1 MAQYLG
7 TVKLGGFYNN
17 GAILKRPTKPWRPD
31 DSAGGNSGY
40 GDIPQMSGSMANYT
54 FGDTPSADAN
64 KLQWVKIKDGD
75 KTLLICDR
83 VILVSV
89 SWDDLNGQG
98 YVTGK
103 TITIDGTKY
112 KCRLLTG
119 GSNRRNNDWYA
130 GGTPTNNEWDR
141 FITREEVIT
150 GLPAPVSSDLDTNL
164 NTTDHNSTH
173 NQLWHW
179 VGVYS
184 WCQETWAENASSRA
198 DRGCNSARYWYD
210 RSSGSRDVYVGFRP
224 VLEVLN
230 TDPLISDS
238 DRNLGDKNQDFTI
251 EYTVNDSDSG
261 DVLTATESIDG
272 RTTKS
277 FAPTRNFKNTI
288 TVNVRELSLGPHTV
302 KVVVTD
308 GQGGTAT
315 RTWTFNRV
323 NSAPT
328 ISGTDTNLGDKNIG
342 FTYNYTVNDA
352 DGDAVTVVEMLN
364 DETLR
369 TINNAPKGE
378 QLSASITSEKL
389 YALGLNT
396 VNNLVITATDGQGGT
411 TYRRLTFKRTNSAPA
426 ISGQDEDLGQQTGS
440 FAEKYTVTDVEG
452 DNVVVTEFVDD
463 KQIRSY
469 QATLG
474 QEETIELSRENWLV
488 LANGDHQLRVE
499 AVDGNFATSVR
510 VWNFSKKETVIAF
523 QFAQPEETDAR
534 ATKILITPTWHIEG
548 SVAKVEACNNAFD
561 ASPAWEDITAQVA
574 INRVYNFLNQSKTAE
589 KWGVNVRFTIEKNEG
604 YEGEVSISGF
614 GGAYE

>member
-17 GAILKRPTKPWRPD
+17 GAILKRPTRPWHN
-31 DSAGGNSGY
+31 DSTPPGASDY
-40 GDIPQMSGSMANYT
+40 GDIPSMSGSMANYT

-89 SWDDLNGQG
+89 SWDDLNSQG
-98 YVTGK
+98 YITGK
-103 TITIDGTKY
+103 TVTIDGAKY
-112 KCRLLTG
+112 KCRVLTG
-119 GSNRRNNDWYA
+119 GSDYRNGDTYA

-141 FITREEVIT
+141 FITREEVIS
-150 GLPAPVSSDLDTNL
+150 GLPAPVSSDLDN
-164 NTTDHNSTH
+164 NQNSTDFNSAH
-173 NQLWHW
+173 NKFWNW
-179 VGVYS
+179 FYVYS
-184 WCQETWAENASSRA
+184 WCQEVYARDASLRVY
-198 DRGCNSARYWYD
+198 RGFNSARYFTWY
-210 RSSGSRDVYVGFRP
+210 SSGYRDVSLGFRP

-238 DRNLGDKNQDFTI
+238 DRNLGDKNTNFTI
-251 EYTVNDSDSG
+251 EYTVDDADSG
-261 DVLTATESIDG
+261 DVLTATESLDG

-277 FAPTRNFKNTI
+277 FAPTRKAKNTI
-288 TVNVRELSLGPHTV
+288 SINIKEVSLGQHTV

-315 RTWTFNRV
+315 RTWTFTRV
-323 NSAPT
+323 NSAPV
-328 ISGTDTNLGDKNIG
+328 ISGADTNLGDKNIG
-342 FTYNYTVNDA
+342 FTYTYTVDDA
-352 DGDAVTVVEMLN
+352 DGDAVTVVEKLN

-369 TINNAPKGE
+369 TLNNAPKGE
-378 QLSASITSEKL
+378 QLSISITSEKL

-396 VNNLVITATDGQGGT
+396 VNNLVIEASDGQGGT
-411 TYRRLTFKRTNSAPA
+411 SYRRLTFKRTNSAPS
-426 ISGQDEDLGQQTGS
+426 ISGEDKDLGQQTGS
-440 FAEKYTVTDVEG
+440 FAETYTVTDVEG

-463 KQIRSY
+463 QEIRSY

-474 QEETIELSRENWLV
+474 EEETIELSREKWLT
-488 LANGDHQLRVE
+488 LTNGAHQLRVE

-510 VWNFSKKETVIAF
+510 VWNFSKKETVIKF
-523 QFAQPEETDAR
+523 QFAKPEETDAR
-534 ATKILITPTWHIEG
+534 ATKILITPTWKIEG

-561 ASPAWEDITAQVA
+561 AAPTWEDITAQVA
-574 INRVYNFLNQSKTAE
+574 INRVFNFTNETKTAE
-589 KWGVNVRFTIEKNEG
+589 KWGVDVRFTITKNEG

>member
-1 MAQYLG
+1 
-7 TVKLGGFYNN
+7 
-17 GAILKRPTKPWRPD
+17 
-31 DSAGGNSGY
+31 
-40 GDIPQMSGSMANYT
+40 MSGSMANYT
-54 FGDTPSADAN
+54 FGNTPSDDAN

-83 VILVSV
+83 VILVNV

-103 TITIDGTKY
+103 TVTIDGAKY

-119 GSNRRNNDWYA
+119 GSNYRNGDYYA
-130 GGTPTNNEWDR
+130 GGSPTNNEWDR
-141 FITREEVIT
+141 FITREEVIS
-150 GLPAPVSSDLDTNL
+150 GLPAPVSSDLDTNQ
-164 NTTDHNSTH
+164 NSTDFNSAH
-173 NQLWHW
+173 NKFWNW
-179 VGVYS
+179 FYVYS
-184 WCQETWAENASSRA
+184 WCQETYSGNASLRA
-198 DRGCNSARYWYD
+198 IRGYHSARYYTWST
-210 RSSGSRDVYVGFRP
+210 SSYRNAFYGFRP
-224 VLEVLN
+224 VLEILN

-302 KVVVTD
+302 KVIVTD

-315 RTWTFNRV
+315 RTWTFTRV

-328 ISGTDTNLGDKNIG
+328 ISGSDTNLGDKNVG
-342 FTYNYTVNDA
+342 FTYNYTVDDA
-352 DGDAVTVVEMLN
+352 DGDEVTVVEKLN
-364 DETLR
+364 DEVLR
-369 TINNAPKGE
+369 TVNNAPKGE
-378 QLSASITSEKL
+378 QLSVSITSEKL

-396 VNNLVITATDGQGGT
+396 VNNLVISASDGQGGT

-452 DNVVVTEFVDD
+452 DNVVVTEYIDD

-469 QATLG
+469 QATLS

-510 VWNFSKKETVIAF
+510 VWNFSKKETIIAF

>member
-1 MAQYLG
+1 
-7 TVKLGGFYNN
+7 
-17 GAILKRPTKPWRPD
+17 
-31 DSAGGNSGY
+31 
-40 GDIPQMSGSMANYT
+40 MSGSMANYT

-198 DRGCNSARYWYD
+198 YRGYYSARYCYYD
-210 RSSGSRDVYVGFRP
+210 SSGNRYVSVGFRP

-378 QLSASITSEKL
+378 QLSVSITSEKL

-452 DNVVVTEFVDD
+452 DNVVVTEFVDN

>member
-103 TITIDGTKY
+103 TITIDGAKY

-164 NTTDHNSTH
+164 NTTDHNSPH

-179 VGVYS
+179 AGVYS
-184 WCQETWAENASSRA
+184 WCQETWAENASFRA
-198 DRGCNSARYWYD
+198 VRGCSSARIWRNNSATD
-210 RSSGSRDVYVGFRP
+210 STPNVGFRP
-224 VLEVLN
+224 VLEILN

-238 DRNLGDKNQDFTI
+238 DRDLGDKNSNFTI
-251 EYTVNDSDSG
+251 TYTVDDADSG
-261 DVLTATESIDG
+261 DVLTATESLDG
-272 RTTKS
+272 QTTKS
-277 FAPTRNFKNTI
+277 FAPTRNSVNTI
-288 TVNVRELSLGPHTV
+288 SVDVDSLSLGKHTV
-302 KVVVTD
+302 KVVVSD

-315 RTWTFNRV
+315 RTWTFTRT

-328 ISGTDTNLGDKNIG
+328 ISGQDK
-342 FTYNYTVNDA
+342 
-352 DGDAVTVVEMLN
+352 
-364 DETLR
+364 
-369 TINNAPKGE
+369 
-378 QLSASITSEKL
+378 
-389 YALGLNT
+389 ALGLKN
-396 VNNLVITATDGQGGT
+396 
-411 TYRRLTFKRTNSAPA
+411 
-426 ISGQDEDLGQQTGS
+426 GS
-440 FAEKYTVTDVEG
+440 FAENYTVSDVEG

-463 KQIRSY
+463 VQIRSY

-474 QEETIELSRENWLV
+474 QQETIELTREKWLS
-488 LANGDHQLRVE
+488 LTNGQHQLRIE

-510 VWNFSKKETVIAF
+510 VFSFSKKETVIKFELVA
-523 QFAQPEETDAR
+523 PKETDAA
-534 ATKILITPTWHIEG
+534 ATKVLVTPTWKIEG
-548 SVAKVEACNNAFD
+548 AVAKVEACNNGFD
-561 ASPAWEDITAQVA
+561 AVPTWEDITAMVQ
-574 INRVYNFLNQSKTAE
+574 INRVYNFTNKTKTAS
-589 KWGVNVRFTIEKNEG
+589 KWGVNIRFTITKNEG
-604 YEGEVSISGF
+604 FEGEVSISGF

>member
-1 MAQYLG
+1 
-7 TVKLGGFYNN
+7 
-17 GAILKRPTKPWRPD
+17 
-31 DSAGGNSGY
+31 
-40 GDIPQMSGSMANYT
+40 MANYT

-112 KCRLLTG
+112 KCRLLAG

-164 NTTDHNSTH
+164 NTTDHNSAH

-184 WCQETWAENASSRA
+184 WCQETWAENASYRA
-198 DRGCNSARYWYD
+198 RRGYHSARYWNYD
-210 RSSGSRDVYVGFRP
+210 NATFQHATVGFRP

-238 DRNLGDKNQDFTI
+238 DRDLGDKNSNFTI
-251 EYTVNDSDSG
+251 TYTVDDSDSG

-272 RTTKS
+272 QTTKS
-277 FAPTRNFKNTI
+277 FAPTRNSVNTI
-288 TVNVRELSLGPHTV
+288 TVPVDELSLGSHTV

-315 RTWTFNRV
+315 RTWTFTRTNA
-323 NSAPT
+323 APT
-328 ISGTDTNLGDKNIG
+328 ISGTDTNLGDKNLG
-342 FTYNYTVNDA
+342 FTYQYTVDDA
-352 DGDAVTVVEMLN
+352 DGDTLTVVEALN

-369 TINNAPKGE
+369 TINNAPRGE
-378 QLSASITSEKL
+378 ALNVTITGEKL
-389 YALGLNT
+389 YSLSLNSVNTITIT
-396 VNNLVITATDGQGGT
+396 VTDGKGGT
-411 TYRRLTFKRTNSAPA
+411 AYRRLTFKRTNSAPA
-426 ISGQDEDLGQQTGS
+426 ISGADTDLGLKTGS
-440 FAEKYTVTDVEG
+440 FAENYTITDVEG

-463 KQIRSY
+463 DEIRSY

-474 QEETIELSRENWLV
+474 EEATIELTREKWLT
-488 LANGDHQLRVE
+488 LANGTHQLRVE

-510 VWNFSKKETVIAF
+510 AWIFSKAENTIAF
-523 QFAQPEETDAR
+523 QFSAPEETDAR
-534 ATKILITPTWHIEG
+534 ATKILITPTWKIEG
-548 SVAKVEACNNAFD
+548 AVAKVEACNNAFD
-561 ASPAWEDITAQVA
+561 AVPTWEDITAMVQL
-574 INRVYNFLNQSKTAE
+574 NRVFNFTNETKTAD
-589 KWGVNVRFTIEKNEG
+589 KWGVNVRFTIVKNEG

>member
-1 MAQYLG
+1 
-7 TVKLGGFYNN
+7 
-17 GAILKRPTKPWRPD
+17 
-31 DSAGGNSGY
+31 
-40 GDIPQMSGSMANYT
+40 MANYT

-112 KCRLLTG
+112 KCRLLAG

-164 NTTDHNSTH
+164 NTTDHNSAH

-184 WCQETWAENASSRA
+184 WCQETWAENASFRA
-198 DRGCNSARYWYD
+198 VRGYSSARFWDY
-210 RSSGSRDVYVGFRP
+210 RTATSQFALVGFRP

-238 DRNLGDKNQDFTI
+238 DRDLGDKNSNFTI
-251 EYTVNDSDSG
+251 TYTVDDSDSG

-272 RTTKS
+272 QTTKS
-277 FAPTRNFKNTI
+277 FAPTRNSVNTI
-288 TVNVRELSLGPHTV
+288 TVPVDELSLGSHTV

-315 RTWTFNRV
+315 RTWTFTRTNA
-323 NSAPT
+323 APT
-328 ISGTDTNLGDKNIG
+328 ISGTDTNLGDKNLG
-342 FTYNYTVNDA
+342 FTYQYTVDDA
-352 DGDAVTVVEMLN
+352 DGDTLTVVEALN

-369 TINNAPKGE
+369 TINNAPRGE
-378 QLSASITSEKL
+378 ALNVTITGEKL
-389 YALGLNT
+389 YSLSLNSVNTITIT
-396 VNNLVITATDGQGGT
+396 VTDGKGGT
-411 TYRRLTFKRTNSAPA
+411 AYRRLTFKRTNSAPA
-426 ISGQDEDLGQQTGS
+426 ISGADTDLGLKTGS
-440 FAEKYTVTDVEG
+440 FAENYTITDVEG

-463 KQIRSY
+463 DEIRSY

-474 QEETIELSRENWLV
+474 EEATIELTREKWLT
-488 LANGDHQLRVE
+488 LANGTHQLRVE

-510 VWNFSKKETVIAF
+510 AWIFSKAENTIAF
-523 QFAQPEETDAR
+523 QFSAPEETDAR
-534 ATKILITPTWHIEG
+534 ATKILITPTWKIEG
-548 SVAKVEACNNAFD
+548 AVAKVEACNNAFD
-561 ASPAWEDITAQVA
+561 AVPTWEDITAMVQL
-574 INRVYNFLNQSKTAE
+574 NRVFNFTNETKTAD
-589 KWGVNVRFTIEKNEG
+589 KWGVNVRFTIVKNEG

>member
-1 MAQYLG
+1 
-7 TVKLGGFYNN
+7 
-17 GAILKRPTKPWRPD
+17 
-31 DSAGGNSGY
+31 
-40 GDIPQMSGSMANYT
+40 MSGSMANYT
-54 FGDTPSADAN
+54 FGNTPSADAN

-89 SWDDLNGQG
+89 SWDDLNSQG
-98 YVTGK
+98 YITGK
-103 TITIDGTKY
+103 TVTIDGAKY
-112 KCRLLTG
+112 KCRVLTG
-119 GSNRRNNDWYA
+119 GSNRRNGDSYA

-141 FITREEVIT
+141 FITREEVIS
-150 GLPAPVSSDLDTNL
+150 GLPAPVSSDLDSSQ
-164 NTTDHNSTH
+164 NSTDLNSAH
-173 NQLWHW
+173 NKFWNW
-179 VGVYS
+179 FYVYS
-184 WCQETWAENASSRA
+184 WCQEVYASDASHRA
-198 DRGCNSARYWYD
+198 RRGYLSARYWDWYN
-210 RSSGSRDVYVGFRP
+210 SSRRYAGLGFRP

-238 DRNLGDKNQDFTI
+238 DRNLGDKNTNFTI
-251 EYTVNDSDSG
+251 EYTVDDADSG
-261 DVLTATESIDG
+261 DVLTATESLDG

-277 FAPTRNFKNTI
+277 FAPTRKAKNTI
-288 TVNVRELSLGPHTV
+288 SINIKDVSLGQHTV

-315 RTWTFNRV
+315 RTWTFTRV
-323 NSAPT
+323 NSAPV

-342 FTYNYTVNDA
+342 FTYTYTVDDA
-352 DGDAVTVVEMLN
+352 DGDAVTVVEKLN

-369 TINNAPKGE
+369 TLNNAPKGE
-378 QLSASITSEKL
+378 QLSISITSEKL

-396 VNNLVITATDGQGGT
+396 VNNLVIEASDGQGGT
-411 TYRRLTFKRTNSAPA
+411 SYRRLTFKRTNSAPS
-426 ISGQDEDLGQQTGS
+426 ISGEDKDLGQQTGS

-463 KQIRSY
+463 QEIRSY

-474 QEETIELSRENWLV
+474 EEETIELSRENWLT
-488 LANGDHQLRVE
+488 LTNGAHQLRVE

-523 QFAQPEETDAR
+523 QFAKPEETDAR

>member
-1 MAQYLG
+1 
-7 TVKLGGFYNN
+7 
-17 GAILKRPTKPWRPD
+17 
-31 DSAGGNSGY
+31 
-40 GDIPQMSGSMANYT
+40 MSGSMANYT
-54 FGDTPSADAN
+54 FGNTPSAEAN

-83 VILVSV
+83 VILVNV

-103 TITIDGTKY
+103 TVTIDGAKY

-119 GSNRRNNDWYA
+119 GSNYRNGDSYA
-130 GGTPTNNEWDR
+130 GGSPTNNEWDR
-141 FITREEVIT
+141 FITREEVIS
-150 GLPAPVSSDLDTNL
+150 GLPAPVSSDLDSNTNS
-164 NTTDHNSTH
+164 TDLNSTH
-173 NQLWHW
+173 NQFWNW
-179 VGVYS
+179 FNVYS
-184 WCQETWAENASSRA
+184 WCQETYSGNASGRA
-198 DRGCNSARYWYD
+198 LRGCLSARYYNWD
-210 RSSGSRDVYVGFRP
+210 PSSYRYAFYGFRP
-224 VLEVLN
+224 VLEILN

-238 DRNLGDKNQDFTI
+238 DRNLGDKNQNFTI
-251 EYTVNDSDSG
+251 EYTVDDADSG
-261 DVLTATESIDG
+261 DVLAATESIDG

-277 FAPTRNFKNTI
+277 FAPTRKAKNTI
-288 TVNVRELSLGPHTV
+288 SINIREHSLGSHTV

-315 RTWTFNRV
+315 RTWTFTRV

-328 ISGTDTNLGDKNIG
+328 ISGSDTNLGDKNVG
-342 FTYNYTVNDA
+342 FTYNYTVDDA
-352 DGDAVTVVEMLN
+352 DGDEVTVVEKLN
-364 DETLR
+364 DEVLR
-369 TINNAPKGE
+369 TVNNAPKGE
-378 QLSASITSEKL
+378 QLSVSITSEKL

-396 VNNLVITATDGQGGT
+396 VNNLVISASDGQGGT

-452 DNVVVTEFVDD
+452 DNVVVTEFIDD

-474 QEETIELSRENWLV
+474 QEETIELSRENWLT
-488 LANGDHQLRVE
+488 LTNGAHQLRVE

-523 QFAQPEETDAR
+523 QFAKPEETDAR

-561 ASPAWEDITAQVA
+561 DSPAWEDITAQVA
-574 INRVYNFLNQSKTAE
+574 INRVYNFLNESKTAE
-589 KWGVNVRFTIEKNEG
+589 KWGVNVRFTITKNEG
-604 YEGEVSISGF
+604 YEEEVSISGF